1 MWLYAATTHSSSSL
15 SVYPNVAEVCL
26 FGFINSSLSSGV
38 QWSLERLEAKQ
49 RAEHVVEGHPWAGRD
64 PGNELD

>member
-1 MWLYAATTHSSSSL
+1 MTQKPPDPGLEECL
-15 SVYPNVAEVCL
+15 STGV
-26 FGFINSSLSSGV
+26 GV

-49 RAEHVVEGHPWAGRD
+49 RAEHVVEGHPWAGRY